1 MYAGIIGLLLV
12 GVIVIY
18 FRTNPLQHGWWFLIR
33 RFINWFPLGMTYA
46 FLYMGRYNL
55 TVSKNALG
63 ALMTKEDFGT
73 IAAAGT
79 ITYALSFVINGPL
92 VDHIGGKK
100 GILISALG
108 ASLAN
113 ICLGALTYLV
123 VTHHQLGLSLG
134 GHRWDI
140 GLVPAFAVLY
150 ALNMYFQS
158 YGAVSIIK
166 IKAYWFHVRERGV
179 FGAIFGSLISIGIY
193 FAIDWGQGIVEMT
206 KANPGPDATW
216 LHRLVLRVFA
226 SQDPSLD
233 ASWAIFYIPAIILL
247 FWFVLDLCL
256 IKDSPEEAGFPP
268 FDAAD
273 ASSGVMH
280 IHLTTMD
287 LLKKVFTSPLM
298 LMIAFAE
305 LTAGVFRDGIQNWY
319 VFFSKEVPQP
329 SAHVFANHF
338 GFLLCVFGII
348 GGFSAGLASDKLF
361 QSRRGP
367 PVAVAS
373 VIVLV
378 AAAIMALCL
387 YSSPIIAGAMAIVIV
402 MCAVGIT
409 SLMSGTAAADFGGR
423 KATATCMGI
432 VDGFAYIGSGLQAFC
447 LGHITSWNWRM
458 WPVFFIPFAILGL
471 TIALKIWHALP
482 AATRKYIDE
491 VEKKRLVPS
500 APIG

>member
-1 MYAGIIGLLLV
+1 MDAAVIGLFLV

-18 FRTNPLQHGWWFLIR
+18 FCNNPLRHSRWFLIR

-55 TVSKNALG
+55 QVSKNALG
-63 ALMTKEDFGT
+63 SLMTKEDFGT

-79 ITYALSFVINGPL
+79 ITYAFSFLLNGPL
-92 VDHIGGKK
+92 VDRIGGKK

-113 ICLGALTYLV
+113 ILLGVLTYLV
-123 VTHHQLGLSLG
+123 VTHHHLP
-134 GHRWDI
+134 I
-140 GLVPAFAVLY
+140 GLVPAYSILY

-166 IKAYWFHVRERGV
+166 IKSYWFHVRERGV

-193 FAIDWGQGIVEMT
+193 FAIDWGGSIVEMT
-206 KANPGPDATW
+206 KANPGPNAGG
-216 LHRLVLRVFA
+216 LHHLVRRIFGGR
-226 SQDPSLD
+226 DPALD
-233 ASWAIFYIPAIILL
+233 ASWAVFYIPAGIIL
-247 FWFVLDLCL
+247 FWFLLDFFL

-273 ASSGVMH
+273 ASSGQMH
-280 IHLTTMD
+280 IELTFWD
-287 LLKKVFTSPLM
+287 LWKKVFTSPLM
-298 LMIAFAE
+298 LMFGLAE
-305 LTAGVFRDGIQNWY
+305 LASGVFRDGIQNWY
-319 VFFSKEVPQP
+319 IFFSKEVPQP
-329 SAHVFANHF
+329 SAHIFTNHF
-338 GFLLCVFGII
+338 GFLLAIFGII
-348 GGFSAGLASDKLF
+348 GGFSAGIASDRLF

-367 PVAVAS
+367 PVAVACG
-373 VIVLV
+373 IALV
-378 AAAIMALCL
+378 AATTMALCL
-387 YSSPIIAGAMAIVIV
+387 YRVPVLAGCMAILIV

-432 VDGFAYIGSGLQAFC
+432 VDGFVYFGSGLQAFC
-447 LGHITSWNWRM
+447 LGRITTWNWRM
-458 WPVFFIPFAILGL
+458 WPVFFIPFAIMG
-471 TIALKIWHALP
+471 IFIGIKIWHALP
-482 AATRKYIDE
+482 AATRKYIAE
-491 VEKKRLVPS
+491 VEQKQVAPS

>member
-1 MYAGIIGLLLV
+1 MYAAVIGLFLV

-18 FRTNPLQHGWWFLIR
+18 FCSNPLQHSRWFLIR

-55 TVSKNALG
+55 QVSKNALG
-63 ALMTKEDFGT
+63 ALMTKGDFGT
-73 IAAAGT
+73 IAATGT
-79 ITYALSFVINGPL
+79 ITYAVSFVINGPL
-92 VDHIGGKK
+92 VDRIGGKK
-100 GILISALG
+100 GILISAFG
-108 ASLAN
+108 ASMAN
-113 ICLGALTYLV
+113 ILLGVLTYLV
-123 VTHHQLGLSLG
+123 VTGHHLP
-134 GHRWDI
+134 I
-140 GLVPAFAVLY
+140 GLVPAYAVLY

-166 IKAYWFHVRERGV
+166 IKSYWFHVRERGV

-193 FAIDWGQGIVEMT
+193 FAIDWGESIHQMT
-206 KANPGPDATW
+206 RANPGPDATW
-216 LHRLVLRVFA
+216 LHHLVLRIFA
-226 SQDPSLD
+226 GRDPALD

-247 FWFVLDLCL
+247 FWFLLDLCL
-256 IKDSPEEAGFPP
+256 IKDTPEEAGFPP

-273 ASSGVMH
+273 ASSGQMH
-280 IHLTTMD
+280 ITLTTTD

-329 SAHVFANHF
+329 SAHFFSDHF
-338 GFLLCVFGII
+338 GWLLCIFGII
-348 GGFSAGLASDKLF
+348 GGFSAGLASDRLF
-361 QSRRGP
+361 HSRRGP
-367 PVAVAS
+367 PVAIAS
-373 VIVLV
+373 GVVL
-378 AAAIMALCL
+378 AAAAVMALCL
-387 YSSPIIAGAMAIVIV
+387 YSSPILAGAMAIVIV

-432 VDGFAYIGSGLQAFC
+432 VDGFAYLGSGLQAFC
-447 LGHITSWNWRM
+447 LGRITSWNWRM
-458 WPVFFIPFAILGL
+458 WPIFFIPFAILGL
-471 TIALKIWHALP
+471 TIAIKIWHALP

-491 VEKKRLVPS
+491 VEKKRLVPT

>member
-1 MYAGIIGLLLV
+1 MYPAVIGLLLV

-18 FRTNPLQHGWWFLIR
+18 FCSNRLHHSRWFLIR

-63 ALMTKEDFGT
+63 ALMTKEDFGV
-73 IAAAGT
+73 IASAGT
-79 ITYALSFVINGPL
+79 VTYALSFVINGPL
-92 VDHIGGKK
+92 VDRIGGKK
-100 GILISALG
+100 GILISSLG
-108 ASLAN
+108 SSMAN
-113 ICLGALTYLV
+113 ILLGVLTYLA
-123 VTHHQLGLSLG
+123 VTHRLTV
-134 GHRWDI
+134 RM
-140 GLVPAFAVLY
+140 VPAFSVLY

-193 FAIDWGQGIVEMT
+193 FALDWGQSIADMT
-206 KANPGPDATW
+206 KANPGPEASW
-216 LHRLVLRVFA
+216 LHLLVQRVFA
-226 SQDPSLD
+226 SRDSSLD
-233 ASWAIFYIPAIILL
+233 ATWAIFFIPAIILL
-247 FWFVLDLCL
+247 FWFVVDLCL
-256 IKDSPEEAGFPP
+256 IKNSPEEAGFAP

-273 ASSGVMH
+273 ASSGQMH
-280 IHLTTMD
+280 VTLTTGD

-319 VFFSKEVPQP
+319 FIFSKEVPQP
-329 SAHVFANHF
+329 SAHFFHDHF
-338 GFLLCVFGII
+338 GWLLCIFGIV
-348 GGFSAGLASDKLF
+348 GGFSAGFASDRLF

-373 VIVLV
+373 GIVLI
-378 AAAIMALCL
+378 AAVTMACSL
-387 YSSPIIAGAMAIVIV
+387 YSSPILAACMGIVIV

-432 VDGFAYIGSGLQAFC
+432 VDGFAYIGSALQVFC
-447 LGHITSWNWRM
+447 LSYVTTWNWRM
-458 WPVFFIPFAILGL
+458 WPVFFVPFALMGG
-471 TIALKIWHALP
+471 TIAIKIWNALP
-482 AATRKYIDE
+482 AATRKYIAE
-491 VEKKRLVPS
+491 VEEKRVAPS